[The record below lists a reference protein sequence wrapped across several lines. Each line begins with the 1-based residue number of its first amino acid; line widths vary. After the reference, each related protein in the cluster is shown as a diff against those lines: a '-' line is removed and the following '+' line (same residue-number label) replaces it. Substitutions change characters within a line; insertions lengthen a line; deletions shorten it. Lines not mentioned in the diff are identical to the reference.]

1 MTRRIEPELRYPW
14 RHRVL
19 VGVFGILFAGLAAR
33 AAYLTIIDSD
43 FLRAQGDARMMR
55 TEPIM
60 AMRGMIRD
68 RNGAPLAVSTP
79 VVSIWV
85 NPRQMLAAKVDLH
98 ALAGQLGLEPVEFS
112 RRIQRNARKGFL
124 YARRHLSPV
133 VAEALLNRD
142 IPGVYGM
149 TEYRRFYPEAEVTAH
164 LLGFTDLDGRGKE
177 GLELAL
183 DEQLNGVPGEKRVVK
198 DLKGH
203 RVQDV
208 ALLKAA
214 RPGREVTLSFDS
226 RVQYAAYR
234 ELARGVSEHEAD
246 AGVLVSLDVE
256 TGEVL
261 AMANL
266 PSYNP
271 NNRSRLTP
279 QALRNRAVTDMF
291 EPGSTMKPF
300 TVAAALE
307 SGRYNTRSLFNTN
320 PGTFRVINKTIRDHD
335 NYGVIDLATL
345 ITKSSN
351 IASAQIA
358 LALPRET
365 LPTLHQRLGFGSKTG
380 SGFPGE
386 SAGRLQPSNRWNP
399 VELATM
405 SYGYGLTVT
414 ALQLA
419 RSYAAIAS
427 GGIERPVSFIKV
439 SGPVA
444 GKRVMDETVARSL
457 IPMMENVVTQ
467 EGTALKAAVP
477 GYRVAGKTGTAH
489 KAQSG
494 GYARNQYMSLFA
506 GLAPA
511 SNPRVVTVVV
521 IDNPRKGGYYGG
533 LAAAPVFARAMS
545 ETLRLMNIS
554 PDRSAERLAEQHR
567 LPHPAT
573 WARPGQEG

>member
-1 MTRRIEPELRYPW
+1 MTRRPELELRYRW

-19 VGVFGILFAGLAAR
+19 VAVFGVLFTGLAAR
-33 AAYLTIIDSD
+33 ATYLTVIDSD

-85 NPRQMLAAKVDLH
+85 NPRQMLAAGVDLQ
-98 ALAGQLGLEPVEFS
+98 ALARQLGLDPVAFS
-112 RRIQRNARKGFL
+112 QRIQRNARKGFL
-124 YARRHLSPV
+124 YARRHLSPTTAEV
-133 VAEALLNRD
+133 VLDRD

-214 RPGREVTLSFDS
+214 RPGQEVTLSFDS

-246 AGVLVSLDVE
+246 AGVLVSLDVA

-307 SGRYNTRSLFNTN
+307 SGRYSTRSLFDTN

-365 LPTLHQRLGFGSKTG
+365 LPTLHQRLGFGSRTG

-427 GGIERPVSFIKV
+427 GGIERPVSFTKV

-545 ETLRLMNIS
+545 ETLRLMNIA